1 MKKVT
6 KLMLIIS
13 FIIAML
19 LTLTGCTKENNNN
32 ENYKIVTSFYPIY
45 IMTYNITDGANDVL
59 LTNMADINAR
69 MCS

>member
-6 KLMLIIS
+6 KLMLTIS
-13 FIIAML
+13 FIVVLM

-45 IMTYNITDGANDVL
+45 IMTYNITDEASNVE
-59 LTNMADINAR
+59 LTNMADANVR
-69 MCS
+69 MYS

>member
-45 IMTYNITDGANDVL
+45 IMTYNITDGANRL
-59 LTNMADINAR
+59 ELTNMADTNAR

>member
-6 KLMLIIS
+6 KLILIIS
-13 FIIAML
+13 FIIAL
-19 LTLTGCTKENNNN
+19 LLILTGCTKENNNN

-45 IMTYNITDGANDVL
+45 IMTYNITDGAKNVELD
-59 LTNMADINAR
+59 NMADINAR